1 MKRTTALALILA
13 LALTGCAA
21 KKSEEKTLTPAE
33 RTQLYETAIT
43 AARDEEINQVQ
54 PVLTSAG
61 EDDAEMVFT
70 LLGVKTE
77 DMSAYAL
84 SVSLMNVKAYA
95 VAAIYPAAGKEDV
108 VLEGLR
114 SFVDNQKQSFEHYLA
129 DQYEIAVNARLE
141 TLEDGTVLLVMCENQ
156 DAVFD
161 AISDAIVKGK

>member
-1 MKRTTALALILA
+1 MKRITALVLILA
-13 LALTGCAA
+13 LALTGCTA
-21 KKSEEKTLTPAE
+21 KKSTEKTLNPEE
-33 RTQLYETAIT
+33 RTQLYKTAIT
-43 AARDEEINQVQ
+43 SARDAETNQYQ
-54 PVLTSAG
+54 SVLTSAE
-61 EDDAEMVFT
+61 EDDAEMVFAMLFVT
-70 LLGVKTE
+70 PE

-95 VAAIYPAAGKEDV
+95 VAAVYPAAGKEDV

-114 SFVDNQKQSFEHYLA
+114 SFVDTQKQSFEQYLA

-161 AISDAIVKGK
+161 AISDVIVKGK